1 MTIDPVALLTRYHAA
16 LNDYDEAVVEAMF
29 AEDAI
34 YVSPGVKGR
43 IAGRDAIIAA
53 FTAYFAEHPDQAAI
67 DEAVTQV
74 APDTA
79 HSVWRLDATAR
90 STGQR
95 VTRRGTET
103 ISFDRHGLIRH
114 VEVADT

>member
-1 MTIDPVALLTRYHAA
+1 MSLDPVALLRRYHDA
-16 LNDYDEAVVEAMF
+16 LNGYDAATVKAMF
-29 AEDAI
+29 AEDAV

-67 DEAVTQV
+67 DEAVTLV
-74 APDTA
+74 APDVVRSA
-79 HSVWRLDATAR
+79 WKLEATAR
-90 STGQR
+90 STGRR

-103 ISFDRHGLIRH
+103 ISFDRQGLIRH
-114 VEVADT
+114 VEVSDA

>member
-1 MTIDPVALLTRYHAA
+1 MSMDPVALLQRYHAA
-16 LNDYDEAVVEAMF
+16 LNDYDERTVKAMF

-34 YVSPGVKGR
+34 YVSPGVNGR

-67 DEAVTQV
+67 DEAVTLV
-74 APDTA
+74 APDA
-79 HSVWRLDATAR
+79 VRSIWKLEATAR

-95 VTRRGTET
+95 VTRRGSET
-103 ISFDRHGLIRH
+103 VTYGGDGLIRQ
-114 VEVADT
+114 VEVSDA

>member
-1 MTIDPVALLTRYHAA
+1 MTIDPVALLQRYHAA
-16 LNDYDEAVVEAMF
+16 LNHYDERTVKAMF

-34 YVSPGVKGR
+34 YVSPGVNGA
-43 IAGRDAIIAA
+43 IAGREAIIAA

-67 DEAVTQV
+67 DEAVTLV
-74 APDTA
+74 ASDA
-79 HSVWRLDATAR
+79 VHSVWKLEATAH

-103 ISFDRHGLIRH
+103 VTFDANGLIRH
-114 VEVADT
+114 VEVSDA